1 MPQLTA
7 KLAANCTTEYPT
19 IRGAILSA
27 DCSTKQ
33 PAFCCTF
40 MSTDD
45 TAQYPAL
52 DRTDNAADWR
62 THRTANVYSRCTP
75 HDTAFLATQCIPEST
90 AVIAAKYTAVVG
102 SLDAALGTAKC
113 AT

>member
-1 MPQLTA
+1 M
-7 KLAANCTTEYPT
+7 
-19 IRGAILSA
+19 SA

-52 DRTDNAADWR
+52 HRTDNATDWR
-62 THRTANVYSRCTP
+62 AHRTADVYSRCTP
-75 HDTAFLATQCIPEST
+75 HNATFLAAERDSEST
-90 AVIAAKYTAVVG
+90 ALVAAKYTAVVD
-102 SLDAALGTAKC
+102 SILSAFFKTHDAAFYSTIV
-113 AT
+113 

>member
-1 MPQLTA
+1 M
-7 KLAANCTTEYPT
+7 
-19 IRGAILSA
+19 SA

-52 DRTDNAADWR
+52 DRTDHATDRR
-62 THRTANVYSRCTP
+62 THCAANVDPRCTP
-75 HDTAFLATQCIPEST
+75 HDTAFLAAERDSEST
-90 AVIAAKYTAVVG
+90 ALCAAKYAAVVD
-102 SLDAALGTAKC
+102 SK
-113 AT
+113 

>member
-1 MPQLTA
+1 MST
-7 KLAANCTTEYPT
+7 
-19 IRGAILSA
+19 

-75 HDTAFLATQCIPEST
+75 HDTAFLATERDSEST
-90 AVIAAKYTAVVG
+90 AFGSTQYSAVVD
-102 SLDAALGTAKC
+102 SILSAFFKTHDAAFYSTIV
-113 AT
+113 

>member
-1 MPQLTA
+1 M
-7 KLAANCTTEYPT
+7 
-19 IRGAILSA
+19 SA

-52 DRTDNAADWR
+52 DRADNATDWCA
-62 THRTANVYSRCTP
+62 HRTAYVYSRCTP
-75 HDTAFLATQCIPEST
+75 HDTAFLAAERDSEST
-90 AVIAAKYTAVVG
+90 TLCAAKYAAVVD
-102 SLDAALGTAKC
+102 SK
-113 AT
+113 

>member
-1 MPQLTA
+1 
-7 KLAANCTTEYPT
+7 
-19 IRGAILSA
+19 
-27 DCSTKQ
+27 
-33 PAFCCTF
+33 

-90 AVIAAKYTAVVG
+90 TFGPTQYSAVVD
-102 SLDAALGTAKC
+102 SILSAFFKTHDAAFYSTIV
-113 AT
+113 

>member
-1 MPQLTA
+1 
-7 KLAANCTTEYPT
+7 
-19 IRGAILSA
+19 
-27 DCSTKQ
+27 
-33 PAFCCTF
+33 

-75 HDTAFLATQCIPEST
+75 HDTAFVPTQYSAIVDS
-90 AVIAAKYTAVVG
+90 K
-102 SLDAALGTAKC
+102 
-113 AT
+113 

>member
-1 MPQLTA
+1 M
-7 KLAANCTTEYPT
+7 
-19 IRGAILSA
+19 SA

-75 HDTAFLATQCIPEST
+75 HDTAFLATERDSEST
-90 AVIAAKYTAVVG
+90 AFGSTQYSAVVD
-102 SLDAALGTAKC
+102 SILSAFFKTHDAAFYSTIV
-113 AT
+113 

>member
-1 MPQLTA
+1 M
-7 KLAANCTTEYPT
+7 
-19 IRGAILSA
+19 SA

-45 TAQYPAL
+45 TAQHSAL

-62 THRTANVYSRCTP
+62 THRTANVYSRCTS
-75 HDTAFLATQCIPEST
+75 HDTAFLATERDSEST
-90 AVIAAKYTAVVG
+90 AFSSTQYSAVVD
-102 SLDAALGTAKC
+102 SILSAFFKTHDAAFYSTIV
-113 AT
+113 

>member
-1 MPQLTA
+1 
-7 KLAANCTTEYPT
+7 
-19 IRGAILSA
+19 
-27 DCSTKQ
+27 
-33 PAFCCTF
+33 

-75 HDTAFLATQCIPEST
+75 YDTAFLATERDSEST
-90 AVIAAKYTAVVG
+90 ALCAAKCTAVV
-102 SLDAALGTAKC
+102 DPK
-113 AT
+113 